1 MNYRKKKG
9 DQRTEI
15 YRLTTEMLI
24 CGSPPARMYEVGDV
38 SSTLILNLS
47 LIGQVCEVDGISP
60 ALLLNS

>member
-24 CGSPPARMYEVGDV
+24 CGNPPAKMYEVDDV
-38 SSTLILNLS
+38 SSTLILNL
-47 LIGQVCEVDGISP
+47 
-60 ALLLNS
+60 

>member
-15 YRLTTEMLI
+15 YRLTEMLI
-24 CGSPPARMYEVGDV
+24 CGSPPARMYEVDDV